1 MIEIE
6 LVKTIKIIFMGYVI
20 FVDIIGL
27 WCIIIM
33 MIDLFNLIKRR
44 LRNVDE

>member
-6 LVKTIKIIFMGYVI
+6 LVKTIKLLFMGYVI

-27 WCIIIM
+27 WCIIILI
-33 MIDLFNLIKRR
+33 IDLFTLIKRR
-44 LRNVDE
+44 LRNVE